1 MIRVKDVK
9 RVDFFQGQETL
20 TMIQWILR
28 AVIAFFFLLF
38 AVKLMGQRSIG
49 QLRLL
54 DFVMAI
60 LIGNI
65 IAHPLSDENLGL
77 KGSMTTMS
85 VLVILY
91 LLGVYVSLKWVNIRN
106 WLDPAPFP
114 LIKNGQILHKNFK
127 KARITIDFLLSELRK
142 EKIEDVSKVSLALW
156 EPDGSISFFLNPQH
170 RTLTPFDMKLVPEPF
185 TLPHTIIKEGKIDY
199 KKLTKLGKDELWLTN
214 KVKAEAN
221 ISVKDVL
228 LATIDQTENMQ
239 LFLYK

>member
-1 MIRVKDVK
+1 M
-9 RVDFFQGQETL
+9 DFFQGQETL
-20 TMIQWILR
+20 TTIQWILR

-38 AVKLMGQRSIG
+38 AAKIMGQRSIG

-54 DFVMAI
+54 DFIMAI

-91 LLGVYVSLKWVNIRN
+91 MIGVFLSLKWVNLRN

-114 LIKNGQILHKNFK
+114 LIKNGQILHENFK

-142 EKIEDVSKVSLALW
+142 GEIEDVHKVSLALW
-156 EPDGSISFFLNPQH
+156 EPDGSISFFLNPQF
-170 RTLTPFDMKLVPEPF
+170 RALTPSDMKIIPEPF
-185 TLPHTIIKEGKIDY
+185 SLPHTIIKEGKIDY
-199 KKLTKLGKDELWLTN
+199 KELTNFGKDEIWLDN
-214 KVKAEAN
+214 KLKAAAN
-221 ISVKDVL
+221 TSIKDVL
-228 LATIDQTENMQ
+228 LATIDHTENVQ
-239 LFLYK
+239 LLLYDKK